1 VNVPAKWKGG
11 VRVTRQSSKI
21 TRNLLTPGQ
30 DPRGRTYYW
39 LHEQQIVDGIEPDTD
54 IAAVRD
60 GAISLTPLLL
70 DHTHTES
77 MKHLEQWLKVLEPLT
92 K

>member
-1 VNVPAKWKGG
+1 
-11 VRVTRQSSKI
+11 
-21 TRNLLTPGQ
+21 
-30 DPRGRTYYW
+30 
-39 LHEQQIVDGIEPDTD
+39 VDGIEPDTD

-70 DHTHTES
+70 DHTHTQS
-77 MKHLEQWLKVLEPLT
+77 MQHLEQWLKVLEPLT